1 MKEKYQCIPKYALWE
16 KKKKINNTDKTLGKK
31 IREKSRH
38 KLPKPGM

>member
-1 MKEKYQCIPKYALWE
+1 MKEKYQCIPKYALWG
-16 KKKKINNTDKTLGKK
+16 KKINNTDKTLEKK